1 MRSRPFPDPA
11 GMARFTLPDA
21 VLTGL
26 GAFNKGGGMRPD
38 GEETA
43 APAGTGRQQYSAG
56 VQAAA
61 LIGFLVASLVVAALG
76 GLASAANVTG
86 WYATADKAPWSPP
99 NGVFGPVWSVL
110 YTAMAVAA
118 WLVWRKRTSRTRPA
132 MAVYAL
138 QLVLNLAWTPA
149 FFALYPALGTAAL
162 WLGLAIILALIT
174 AVTVTVLYFGPISRT
189 AGLLLLP
196 YISWLVFAASL
207 NWWAAA
213 HN

>member
-43 APAGTGRQQYSAG
+43 APVGTGRQQYSAG

-61 LIGFLVASLVVAALG
+61 
-76 GLASAANVTG
+76 
-86 WYATADKAPWSPP
+86 
-99 NGVFGPVWSVL
+99 
-110 YTAMAVAA
+110 
-118 WLVWRKRTSRTRPA
+118 
-132 MAVYAL
+132 
-138 QLVLNLAWTPA
+138 
-149 FFALYPALGTAAL
+149 
-162 WLGLAIILALIT
+162 LGLAIILALIT

>member
-1 MRSRPFPDPA
+1 LTP
-11 GMARFTLPDA
+11 LLA
-21 VLTGL
+21 V
-26 GAFNKGGGMRPD
+26 NKGWGMKPD
-38 GEETA
+38 RERTTA
-43 APAGTGRQQYSAG
+43 RAGCGKQPYSAG
-56 VQAAA
+56 VQVAA
-61 LIGFLVASLVVAALG
+61 LAGFLVASLLVAGLG

-99 NGVFGPVWSVL
+99 NGVFGPVWTIL

-118 WLVWRKRTSRTRPA
+118 WLVWRRRTNRTRPA
-132 MAVYAL
+132 MAAYAI

-162 WLGLAIILALIT
+162 WLGLAVILALIAAV
-174 AVTVTVLYFGPISRT
+174 AVTVLHFGPISRT
-189 AGLLLLP
+189 AGSLLLP
-196 YISWLVFAASL
+196 YVSWLVFAASL